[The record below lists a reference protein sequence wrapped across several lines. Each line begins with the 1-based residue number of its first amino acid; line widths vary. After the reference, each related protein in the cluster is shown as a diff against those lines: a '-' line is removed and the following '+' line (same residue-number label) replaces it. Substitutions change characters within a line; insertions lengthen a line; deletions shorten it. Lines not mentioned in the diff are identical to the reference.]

1 MIESLS
7 RTDVGKFPPERQ
19 TEPEVGRDGSPPLW
33 GEGIGLYISRTLMSI
48 FKGGITKQPFVPMDE
63 RLFFLIRIRL
73 NKGIYDFLTI
83 NIVFINLTEV
93 PGMRQELEGLRVEAI
108 KIIQSASDSG
118 ALNEIRIKILGKKG
132 SLTTIL
138 RGMGGLSPEERPV
151 IGELANRVREEIET
165 LLEER
170 GRIVA
175 VQEQNLRLT
184 QEEIDIH
191 LPGRKPKV
199 GHTHPLQLV
208 MEEIE
213 DIFLGMGFTI
223 AEGPEIETDYYNFE
237 ALNLPK
243 NHPARDMQD
252 SLYITPDTLLRT
264 HTSPVQIRTMEKMC
278 PNPIR
283 IIAPGRVYR
292 RDALDASHSPMF
304 QQIEGMVVDE
314 GITFGDL
321 KGVLTIFAKKLFGED
336 RVVRFRPSFFPFTE
350 PSAEMDVSCGC
361 AGKGCRVCKGSGWLE
376 ILGSG
381 SVNPIVLKMS
391 NYDPERFSGFA
402 FGMGV
407 ERIAMLKFGINDIR
421 LFYENDMRFLSQ
433 F

>member
-1 MIESLS
+1 M
-7 RTDVGKFPPERQ
+7 K
-19 TEPEVGRDGSPPLW
+19 
-33 GEGIGLYISRTLMSI
+33 
-48 FKGGITKQPFVPMDE
+48 
-63 RLFFLIRIRL
+63 
-73 NKGIYDFLTI
+73 
-83 NIVFINLTEV
+83 
-93 PGMRQELEGLRVEAI
+93 QELERLRIEAI
-108 KIIQSASDSG
+108 KEIQTPQDSG
-118 ALNEIRIKILGKKG
+118 SLNEIRVKVLGKKG

-138 RGMGGLSPEERPV
+138 RKMGGLSPEERPI

-165 LLEER
+165 ALEER
-170 GRIVA
+170 SQIIA
-175 VQEQNLRLT
+175 AQEQNLKLA
-184 QEEIDIH
+184 QEKIDIL

-199 GHTHPLQLV
+199 GHIHPLQLV

-213 DIFLGMGFTI
+213 DIFLGIGFTI

-252 SLYITPDTLLRT
+252 SLYITPETLLRT

-304 QQIEGMVVDE
+304 HQIEGLVVDE

-321 KGVLTIFAKKLFGED
+321 KGVLTVFAKKLFGED
-336 RVVRFRPSFFPFTE
+336 RLVRFRPSFFPFTE
-350 PSAEMDVSCGC
+350 PSAEVDVSCSC
-361 AGKGCRVCKGSGWLE
+361 SGKGCRVCKGSGWLE

-381 SVNPIVLKMS
+381 SVNPAVLKMS
-391 NYDPERFSGFA
+391 NYDSDRVSGFA

-407 ERIAMLKFGINDIR
+407 ERIAMLKYGINDIR
-421 LFYENDMRFLSQ
+421 LFYENDLRFLAQ